1 MFAGFVRTKRYD
13 ALAGVLLA
21 VTGCEALF
29 AKWDIVSFFLVPL
42 LIGGSFPALGS
53 SIVSRFRYIV
63 HPLAGMPLIDTS
75 LALLRMLRISLPRS
89 FIPWPRCSAYRR
101 RPRRRGH
108 RQYILLD
115 YPRENRWTPLLV
127 RIRRRN
133 CYPAPTHAYLTQ
145 DCVHLRD
152 SCDSE
157 PFPCC
162 TD

>member
-42 LIGGSFPALGS
+42 LIGGSFPALDS

-63 HPLAGMPLIDTS
+63 LPLAGMPLIDTS

-89 FIPWPRCSAYRR
+89 CIPWPRCSAYRR
-101 RPRRRGH
+101 RRRGH
-108 RQYILLD
+108 SQYILPD
-115 YPRENRWTPLLV
+115 YPREYRWTPLLV
-127 RIRRRN
+127 RLDAEIATLHR
-133 CYPAPTHAYLTQ
+133 LT
-145 DCVHLRD
+145 LI
-152 SCDSE
+152 
-157 PFPCC
+157 
-162 TD
+162 